1 MISEPQ
7 TQGLGLST
15 AMRDGDGGAELRRCL
30 LPAVELESSE
40 SSVTYSKP
48 ELGAR
53 SGVLGMGGRVG
64 DHISG
69 GGSSVEIDLIIS
81 RSLRRGDFSDWE
93 GSGLC
98 CLWWA
103 GLGSLPRVGE
113 GLRKAFPD

>member
-1 MISEPQ
+1 
-7 TQGLGLST
+7 
-15 AMRDGDGGAELRRCL
+15 MRDGDGGAELRRCL

-64 DHISG
+64 DRISG

-81 RSLRRGDFSDWE
+81 RSLHRGDFSD
-93 GSGLC
+93 
-98 CLWWA
+98 
-103 GLGSLPRVGE
+103 
-113 GLRKAFPD
+113 